1 MQMNTLKP
9 INAIV
14 NGLLD
19 GGCTY
24 TTNVP
29 GAKSQDIFYGLGGES
44 ISVNERIAYEMV
56 YGASLAGKRAV
67 ITLKNTGLTAACEP
81 FIHSVLSGINGG
93 LVVVVVDDVEALS
106 SPERQ
111 DSRSLYNFYGGLWLE
126 PMSSQ
131 MAYDMSYEAF
141 DWSEKFD
148 IPIVIRI
155 TNQYFYLH
163 DTYKRKSKK
172 KSSRGLSKERS
183 KYISYWEERYNR
195 LQEKNKLIKEF
206 VRNKPH
212 PVLDGY
218 KKNEGVIVFGNCQRE
233 LKEKKYSKSQK
244 LHINTYPFSA
254 DHIKSFTK
262 DKTKISVL
270 EQGTSY
276 AFQWVLSILH
286 PLSNPQLESN
296 TGDLIDTSNKWIIWN
311 QFERIFK
318 ALKTIK
324 PSFVVGDEGQF
335 TEESTKTI
343 ENCLCMGASVGTT
356 LGMALNGVD
365 YPFCVVGDA
374 SFVHGGIQSLT
385 EAIYRKAKMGIIVI
399 DNGGAQSTGGQKIA
413 GDIYDINK
421 TIKYVTLKYSE
432 SSVKQIASVLNRMRE
447 NKELAI
453 LYVDCK

>member
-1 MQMNTLKP
+1 MQMNILNP
-9 INAIV
+9 VNAIV
-14 NGLLD
+14 DGLLD

-67 ITLKNTGLTAACEP
+67 VTLKNTGLTAACEP

-93 LVVVVVDDVEALS
+93 LVVVVVDDVEAMF

-131 MAYDMSYEAF
+131 MAYDMSYKAF
-141 DWSEKFD
+141 DWSEKLD
-148 IPIVIRI
+148 IPVVIRI
-155 TNQYFYLH
+155 TNQYFYLQ
-163 DTYKRKSKK
+163 DRYKRKNKKQSSKK
-172 KSSRGLSKERS
+172 LSKERS
-183 KYISYWEERYNR
+183 KYISYWKDRYDR
-195 LQEKNKLIKEF
+195 AQEKNKIINDF
-206 VRNKPH
+206 VENNLP
-212 PVLDGY
+212 PVLDNY
-218 KKNEGVIVFGNCQRE
+218 QQNSGVIVFGSCQRE
-233 LKEKKYSKSQK
+233 LKDVKYSNSQK
-244 LHINTYPFSA
+244 LYINSYPFSVS
-254 DHIKSFTK
+254 HIIKFAK
-262 DKTKISVL
+262 DKTKILVL
-270 EQGTSY
+270 EQGTPY
-276 AFQWVLSILH
+276 AFQWVLSILQS
-286 PLSNPQLESN
+286 LSSPQIESN
-296 TGDLIDTSNKWIIWN
+296 TGDLIDTSNKWIIWS
-311 QFERIFK
+311 QFEKIFI
-318 ALKTIK
+318 ALKSIN

-335 TEESTKTI
+335 TDESTKSI

-374 SFVHGGIQSLT
+374 SFVHGGIQSLS
-385 EAIYRKAKMGIIVI
+385 EALYRKAKMGIIVI

-421 TIKYVTLKYSE
+421 SIKHTTLKYSK
-432 SSVKQIASVLNRMRE
+432 SSVENIASILNRMRE
-447 NKELAI
+447 SKELSI
-453 LYVDCK
+453 LYMDCK